1 MKTTMLVSA
10 VLATAV
16 ALTLFDATPAD
27 AAVQRRAV
35 TVRKVPSR
43 SVQPRVQHK
52 HTGKITKGTS
62 STFVKKGTSSAF
74 IKKGT
79 SSTFVKKTTIGTGTL
94 NLRSLPLHKAAPGNA
109 FLKGRLALPQNIKPK
124 LTVTKAPALKFH
136 PRFAPFVQ
144 RHWKKAF
151 FWVAVAGIGYLT
163 IPELYYSRFYSC
175 ISVDDPF
182 WDDCSYILSY
192 AALEEE
198 EYVRVSMPAATTYRY
213 QAKAAVAPAD
223 CPACRWDRFVERKW
237 NQSFAWVKL
246 PDVGN
251 VTVPDAYYDR
261 FYSYAGAN
269 PPNYPQAC
277 KVLEDAAAAKEE
289 SELVRVSMPS
299 NTDYRYEAE
308 VVPTQ
313 ECKSC
318 ALEPFVERK
327 WNREFVWV
335 QIPQTGNVTVPEDSY
350 DRFYGYASA
359 EPPNYPAAC
368 KVLVEA
374 AAADTVITTALDTRR
389 DVQ

>member
-10 VLATAV
+10 ALATAV

-124 LTVTKAPALKFH
+124 LTVTKAPALKF
-136 PRFAPFVQ
+136 
-144 RHWKKAF
+144 HWKKAF